1 MNISDEAILVDSQ
14 IDDSQVD
21 IFTFN
26 DRPSRVI
33 RTLSGDRL
41 NPKGAFVTLQVLSSS
56 EHPGNIEVYRVPFR
70 DKMLIRCERLLLPVT
85 KSECGN
91 YFMVE
96 SEDLDMSLSEESLKE
111 LKKAFDFMLQMTWEE
126 YVMGDDKKMTKGAL
140 KIRDHLIK
148 TYRCV

>member
-56 EHPGNIEVYRVPFR
+56 EYPGNIEVYRVPFR